1 MYAGGYPLLRA
12 ILRCELSPL
21 TGAPWGWIV
30 ETATLSLTD
39 TYFGESI
46 LKKK

>member
-1 MYAGGYPLLRA
+1 MRA
-12 ILRCELSPL
+12 ILCYGLSPL

-30 ETATLSLTD
+30 ETATLSLTE

-46 LKKK
+46 LKKKVIVFSYL